1 MVNSI
6 HKNYGQFNLSHKFF
20 KNANF
25 VLCTHSVMQWTRGKW
40 RKVLQKYFRKILQRK
55 GLAKYKIL
63 SETNILITDTGE
75 K

>member
-6 HKNYGQFNLSHKFF
+6 WVINSSKKCKFRI
-20 KNANF
+20 
-25 VLCTHSVMQWTRGKW
+25 THSVMQWTRGKW
-40 RKVLQKYFRKILQRK
+40 RKVLQKYFRKILQRI

-63 SETNILITDTGE
+63 SETDILITDTGE

>member
-6 HKNYGQFNLSHKFF
+6 HKKYGQFNLSHKFF

-25 VLCTHSVMQWTRGKW
+25 VLRNQLCNKLSRGKW
-40 RKVLQKYFRKILQRK
+40 RTVLQKYFRKILQRK
-55 GLAKYKIL
+55 GLAEYKIL